1 MSNGFVKLL
10 ASAGEMREIHSR
22 KIDNDFCRAVAQL
35 GRAPASGAGGRGFK
49 SHQPDSIF
57 HPKPDYMKHSI
68 LLLSAIVLIELAA
81 PSYAVDVPSDVR
93 SYTVSAAEP
102 NWWGLARRGM
112 RGRVVAQMTIDPKTG
127 EVSQVQ
133 LLRKTIYAELNAEI
147 VLTCFK
153 WKFKPH
159 TITSAKVPFELIVS
173 GYVRQVH

>member
-1 MSNGFVKLL
+1 
-10 ASAGEMREIHSR
+10 
-22 KIDNDFCRAVAQL
+22 
-35 GRAPASGAGGRGFK
+35 
-49 SHQPDSIF
+49 
-57 HPKPDYMKHSI
+57 MKHSI

-81 PSYAVDVPSDVR
+81 PSYAVDVPSDIR
-93 SYTVSAAEP
+93 AYTVSTVEP

-127 EVSQVQ
+127 EVTQVQ
-133 LLRKTIYAELNAEI
+133 LLRKTVFAELNAEI

-173 GYVRQVH
+173 GFVRQVH